1 MKITTFIFYLIASHF
16 HKVFDVCSKAHA
28 RSIELNEN
36 MLSHPSKLDLLV
48 VLGSSAELN
57 SFLESEFLGKNN
69 KAVKVITKDKAGYVI
84 TFENKSPLKMSP
96 QSDKFLPLC
105 LTSVCNIITM
115 LRCVLYNNTF
125 NIDYTYKEILLF
137 DDEYH
142 PLNKD
147 KHSLSLI
154 HISEPTRPY

>member
-1 MKITTFIFYLIASHF
+1 MFF
-16 HKVFDVCSKAHA
+16 H
-28 RSIELNEN
+28 
-36 MLSHPSKLDLLV
+36 PTKLDLSIV
-48 VLGSSAELN
+48 FEGSAELN

-69 KAVKVITKDKAGYVI
+69 KVVKVITKDKAGYVI

-96 QSDKFLPLC
+96 QSDKFLPLY

-115 LRCVLYNNTF
+115 LRCILCNNTF
-125 NIDYTYKEILLF
+125 NVDYTYKEILLF

-147 KHSLSLI
+147 KHSS
-154 HISEPTRPY
+154 